1 MGNGGRRAPTLRQI
15 AQKCA
20 QNRHYLQ
27 QNAQN
32 MRKNKEKRA
41 NSARF
46 YSYYAIYSA
55 FSRGFTEGS
64 LLPLCFRWS
73 LPYEV

>member
-1 MGNGGRRAPTLRQI
+1 MGLERGNGGRRAPTLRQN

-20 QNRHYLQ
+20 QNCNYLQ

-46 YSYYAIYSA
+46 CSYYAIYSA
-55 FSRGFTEGS
+55 FSRF
-64 LLPLCFRWS
+64 FM
-73 LPYEV
+73 